1 MFRKSSISRAVFV
14 LLSGASALGAAP
26 AWSQNAP
33 QRIEVT
39 GSAIKR
45 IDAETAVPVTIIKSD
60 ELKQQGITSI
70 EQVMSVIAAVQIQQ
84 NMASSIGSGTG
95 SATHADMRALGSS
108 KTLVLL
114 NGQRIAN
121 DAVSGEAPDLNM
133 IPFSAIDRVEVLRD
147 GASSL
152 YGTDAI
158 GGVIN
163 FITRR
168 DYKGA
173 EIELGYD
180 SPQHKGGETKS
191 ANIIFGRGDLGKDG
205 WNLFGSLSF
214 KERDV
219 IKGSQRPFSTRIVGG
234 LSNSTYPANYQVAAG
249 GRYYNPAAPDCAV
262 PNLIPGSNAPTGC
275 RIVTPPFV
283 TINPASETISGLL
296 KGSLAVNSN
305 WTLGAEGFYSK
316 NTVSGV
322 QFAPVPYGGY
332 YINPGTRYFP
342 ADATTRPGYSATF
355 DPYQAAGTPFVE
367 PSDQFPNPTNV
378 QAGGVLVSWR
388 DMINGPREQKDVT
401 EQYRAML
408 TAEGTAGGWDIS
420 GGLAFNRTQNDGY
433 LTGGY
438 ANGNVIGEGILTG
451 LINPFGDPT
460 AAERDLISSAAL
472 KGLLN
477 TAVGKVTSLN
487 VRASRELGDWF
498 GASRR
503 VALAVGA
510 EARREDFLSF
520 NHKEFAQKVSS
531 STGADPDARSEGRRN
546 ITALYAELNMP
557 VLKTLDVTVSGR
569 YDKYSDF
576 GNTFN
581 PKLSFRF
588 QPNRA
593 VLLRGSASTGF
604 RAPTLYELNQLP
616 SFTNTNELD
625 HPINCPGGV
634 PLDPALAGG
643 NCGVQFQAY
652 RGGNTDLKPEKS
664 NSFTLGL
671 VLEPLPNTS
680 FTIDYWS
687 VKVKDVIGIVAEED
701 LVNPATYAN
710 FAQYF
715 TYVQP
720 GNVLPLSTRACQNG
734 PTSPSCGYID
744 ERTQNLGGTKTNGL
758 DFGARYRMDNSLGR
772 WTFDYAST
780 FVIDYQYQNYKG
792 GPWNKNVGIF
802 SGTGPIFRW
811 QHNAGVN
818 WSKGSWSAG
827 LALHHKSG
835 YLDLDPS
842 NKVSSYATADAW
854 VTYSPT
860 KALTLL
866 LGVRN
871 LTDAEP
877 PFSNQDTLFQSGG
890 WDSRFSDPV
899 GRTYYVRGSYK
910 F

>member
-1 MFRKSSISRAVFV
+1 MFKRSKVSTGV
-14 LLSGASALGAAP
+14 LLALSALTTSAVMA
-26 AWSQNAP
+26 Q
-33 QRIEVT
+33 QRVEIT

-45 IDAETAVPVTIIKSD
+45 IDAETAVPVTIIKSE

-70 EQVMSVIAAVQIQQ
+70 EQVMAVISAVQLQQ
-84 NMASSIGSGTG
+84 NMASAIGSGTG

-121 DAVSGEAPDLNM
+121 DAVSGDAPDLNM

-163 FITRR
+163 FITKR
-168 DYKGA
+168 DFKGGG
-173 EIELGYD
+173 IELGYD
-180 SPQHKGGETKS
+180 APQHKGGETKS
-191 ANIIFGRGDLGKDG
+191 ANIMFGAGDFAKDG
-205 WNLFGSLSF
+205 WNVFGTLGL
-214 KERDV
+214 KQRDV

-234 LSNSTYPANYQVAAG
+234 LSNSTFPANYQVTSG
-249 GRYYNPAAPDCAV
+249 GTYYNPSAPNCAE

-296 KGSLAVNSN
+296 KGSFALGGD
-305 WTLGAEGFYSK
+305 WTIGAEAFYSK

-342 ADATTRPGYSATF
+342 AEATTRPGYSATF

-378 QAGGVLVSWR
+378 VAGGVLVSWR

-401 EQYRAML
+401 EQYRTML
-408 TAEGTAGGWDIS
+408 TAEGTMAGWDVS
-420 GGLAFNRTQNDGY
+420 ATLAFNRTQNDGY

-460 AAERDLISSAAL
+460 AQERDLITSAAL
-472 KGLLN
+472 KGLLS

-487 VRASRELGDWF
+487 ARASRELGDWF

-503 VALAVGA
+503 VALAMGA
-510 EARREDFLSF
+510 EVRREDFLSY
-520 NHKEFAQKVSS
+520 NHRDFAQKVSS
-531 STGADPDARSEGRRN
+531 STGADPDARSEGTRN
-546 ITALYAELNMP
+546 VTAVYGELNMP
-557 VLKTLDVTVSGR
+557 VMKTLDLTASGR
-569 YDKYSDF
+569 FDKYSDF
-576 GNTFN
+576 GSTFN

-588 QPNRA
+588 QPSQA

-604 RAPTLYELNQLP
+604 RAPTLYELNKLP

-634 PLDPALAGG
+634 PLDPATAGG

-652 RGGNTDLKPEKS
+652 QGGNKDLKPEKS
-664 NSFTLGL
+664 KSFTLGL
-671 VLEPLPNTS
+671 VLEPIQNT
-680 FTIDYWS
+680 TLTVDYWS
-687 VKVKDVIGIVAEED
+687 VKVKDVIGSIDEED
-701 LVNPATYAN
+701 LVDPATYAN
-710 FAQYF
+710 FAQF
-715 TYVQP
+715 FHYVQP
-720 GNVLPLSTRACQNG
+720 GNILPLSTRACQNG

-744 ERTQNLGGTKTNGL
+744 ERTQNLGGTKTHGL
-758 DFGARYRMDNSLGR
+758 DFGARYRMNSAVGR

-780 FVIDYQYQNYKG
+780 YVIDYQYQNYKG

-802 SGTGPIFRW
+802 SGEGPVFRW
-811 QHNAGVN
+811 QHNGGVN
-818 WSKGSWSAG
+818 WSNGGWSSG
-827 LALHHKSG
+827 LAVHYKSG

-842 NKVSSYATADAW
+842 NKVSSYTTADAW
-854 VTYSPT
+854 VSYSPT
-860 KALTLL
+860 KSMTLL
-866 LGVRN
+866 FGVRN

-890 WDSRFSDPV
+890 WDSRYSDPV
-899 GRTYYVRGSYK
+899 GRTYYLRGSYN